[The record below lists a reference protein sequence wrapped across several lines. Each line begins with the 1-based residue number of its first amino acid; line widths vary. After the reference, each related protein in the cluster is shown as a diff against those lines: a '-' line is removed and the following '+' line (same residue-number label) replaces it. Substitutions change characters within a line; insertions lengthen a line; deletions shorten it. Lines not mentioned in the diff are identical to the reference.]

1 MADITM
7 CRIDDCP
14 KAQSC
19 RRSPQSG
26 TPVNGYFQSYFVDDP
41 RHAEGVTDSEAQTG
55 IYCLQYWPADNL
67 ED

>member
-26 TPVNGYFQSYFVDDP
+26 TPVNGYWQSYFVDDP
-41 RHAEGVTDSEAQTG
+41 RGDNHEAQTG

>member
-7 CRIDDCP
+7 CTQTCHRVLT
-14 KAQSC
+14 C

-26 TPVNGYFQSYFVDDP
+26 TPTNGPFQSWFVDDP
-41 RHAEGVTDSEAQTG
+41 RADPKKPDD
-55 IYCLQYWPADNL
+55 IYCLQYWPTNDL